1 MRRRAVSSWPP
12 LFLTPVDSG
21 ALARSDG
28 KYSAQFAEAFG
39 SIGKDGIA
47 GRAGAALELRT
58 WQKSLLEHLYARDEA
73 GGYVARTALI
83 GMPRKNGK
91 SALSSAAIALY
102 SLIAEGVQGAEIIV
116 AAAEKEQARIVF
128 GEARRM
134 VETSELA
141 DEVTLYRDSIFVPS
155 SKSVL
160 RVVSAEAYSKEGLN
174 PSRVIIDE
182 LHAHRDRSLFDVLSL
197 AMGNRGNIAQLVAIT
212 TAGLRTDVTG
222 QDSVA
227 YQLYQYGKKVAS
239 GEVVDPSFFMAWWE
253 APAEADYKS
262 RDTWLVA
269 NPGFDDL
276 VAESD
281 FASAVLRTPE
291 HEFRTKRLNQWVNVK
306 NAWLPAGAWE
316 DLADESVRL
325 EPGDEYY
332 LGFDGSWKN
341 DSTSLICVIMPRF
354 EGDVFR
360 VFRAGSWEK
369 DFTVND
375 DSWVIDKQE
384 VANFVVEFTRENPGC
399 KEMVCD
405 PTYWQDEM
413 WQWADAGVNV
423 VEFPQTLAY
432 QVPATAKLFE
442 GIMSKKI
449 RHNGDAALTRHI
461 ENCILKMDSKGGS
474 RLTKD
479 YRNPKLKI
487 DNAVALMFA
496 YSRASAKLEP
506 EVIPQF
512 YF

>member
-1 MRRRAVSSWPP
+1 MDSWPP
-12 LFLTPVDSG
+12 AFLTPVKSSF
-21 ALARSDG
+21 LSQSDG
-28 KYSAQFAEAFG
+28 LDAAEFAELFG
-39 SIGKDGIA
+39 TIGKDGIA
-47 GRAGAALELRT
+47 GRAGDSLALREWQRELLR
-58 WQKSLLEHLYARDEA
+58 HLYARDENK
-73 GGYVARTALI
+73 GYVARTALV

-128 GEARRM
+128 GECRRM

-141 DEVTLYRDSIFVPS
+141 ESVTLYRDSIYVPA

-197 AMGNRGNIAQLVAIT
+197 AMGNRGNLAQLVAIT
-212 TAGLRTDVTG
+212 TAGLRTDVSG
-222 QDSVA
+222 QESVA
-227 YQLYQYGKKVAS
+227 YQLYQYGQKVAS
-239 GEVVDPSFFMAWWE
+239 GEIIDQSFFMAWWE
-253 APAEADYKS
+253 APPELDHKDPA
-262 RDTWLVA
+262 TWKIA

-276 VAESD
+276 VASDD

-306 NAWLPAGAWE
+306 NAWLPAGAWDE
-316 DLADESVRL
+316 LADETVRL

-341 DSTSLICVIMPRF
+341 DSTALVAVIMPRF
-354 EGDVFR
+354 DGDVFR
-360 VFRAGSWEK
+360 VLRAGSWEK
-369 DFTVND
+369 DFAVND
-375 DSWVIDKQE
+375 DSWVIDKQA
-384 VANFVVEFTRENPGC
+384 VANYVLDFVRENPGC

-413 WQWADAGVNV
+413 MQWLQAGIQV

-432 QVPATAKLFE
+432 QVPATARLFE
-442 GIMSKKI
+442 AIMSKKFVHDGDPAMA
-449 RHNGDAALTRHI
+449 RHMD
-461 ENCILKMDSKGGS
+461 NCILKADSKGGS

-487 DNAVALMFA
+487 DLAVALMMA
-496 YSRASAKLEP
+496 WHRASAKLEP
-506 EVIPQF
+506 EIIPQF

>member
-1 MRRRAVSSWPP
+1 MSSWPP
-12 LFLTPVDSG
+12 YFLTPVNER
-21 ALARSDG
+21 ALKKSDG
-28 KYSAQFAEAFG
+28 NIAADFAETFG
-39 SIGKDGIA
+39 SISKDGIA
-47 GRAGAALELRT
+47 GKTGDPLRLRE
-58 WQKSLLEHLYARDEA
+58 WQLNLLRHLYARDLD
-73 GGYVARTALI
+73 GGYLARTSLI

-102 SLIAEGVQGAEIIV
+102 SLIAEGIDGAEVIV

-134 VETSELA
+134 VESTELSE
-141 DEVTLYRDSIFVPS
+141 EVKLYRDSIFMPETS
-155 SKSVL
+155 SVL

-182 LHAHRDRSLFDVLSL
+182 LHAHRDRTLFDVLSL
-197 AMGNRGNIAQLVAIT
+197 AMGNRGNLAQLVAIT
-212 TAGLRTDVTG
+212 TAGLRTDVSG
-222 QDSVA
+222 QESVA
-227 YQLYQYGKKVAS
+227 YQLYQYGQKVAS
-239 GEVVDPSFFMAWWE
+239 GEIIDPSFFMAWWQA
-253 APAEADYKS
+253 APDLEYK
-262 RDTWLVA
+262 DPATWKIA

-276 VAESD
+276 VASDD

-306 NAWLPAGAWE
+306 NAWLPAGAWDE
-316 DLADESVRL
+316 LADETVRL

-341 DSTSLICVIMPRF
+341 DSTAIVGIVMPRF

-360 VFRAGSWEK
+360 VFCAGSWEK
-369 DFTVND
+369 DFAVND
-375 DSWVIDKQE
+375 DSWVIDKQA
-384 VANFVVEFTRENPGC
+384 VANYVLDFVRENPGC

-413 WQWADAGVNV
+413 MQWLQAGIQV

-432 QVPATAKLFE
+432 QVPATARLFE
-442 GIMSKKI
+442 AIMSKKFVHDGDPAMA
-449 RHNGDAALTRHI
+449 RHMD
-461 ENCILKMDSKGGS
+461 NCILKADSKGGS

-487 DNAVALMFA
+487 DLAVALMMA
-496 YSRASAKLEP
+496 WHRASAKLEP
-506 EVIPQF
+506 EIIPQF

>member
-47 GRAGAALELRT
+47 GRAGAALELRA

-212 TAGLRTDVTG
+212 TAGLRTDVSG

-262 RDTWLVA
+262 RDTWQVA

-354 EGDVFR
+354 DGDVFR

-384 VANFVVEFTRENPGC
+384 VANFVVEFTRNNPGC
-399 KEMVCD
+399 REMVCD